1 MSIRFLFSCVI
12 TLASL
17 SLTATAAERTL
28 TVRDSLQPGVAAT
41 ADIRDAL
48 HGLVWSPGEF
58 QATVIESA
66 EPTERTIIRFPSA
79 ISSQDAVNDRVALV
93 WYRAITDDKTTPRP
107 AIVVVHES
115 GSAMPVGKLFAQAF
129 AAQGVHSFLIHLPHY
144 GLRRKDGTRPDD
156 SQFLLTMRQAI
167 ADVRRARDVVAALPE
182 VNPQSIS
189 LQGTSLGGFVS
200 ASVAGLDAGYDATF
214 IMLAGGDLMSLL
226 QHGVKEAAQLRQR
239 LEQAGYTGEKLRQLL
254 HVIEPTRLASRC
266 DPATTWLYTAEQD
279 KVVPLANALAFQ
291 QAARLPDDHHIR
303 LWGDHTSTIIYYPII
318 VKHVIE
324 HLPAPAD

>member
-1 MSIRFLFSCVI
+1 MRIWSLLCCV
-12 TLASL
+12 LCL
-17 SLTATAAERTL
+17 SACPMLSAAEQSL
-28 TVRDSLQPGVAAT
+28 AIRDSLQPVPAT
-41 ADIRDAL
+41 SDDTRDAVR
-48 HGLVWSPGEF
+48 GLVWSPGEF
-58 QATVIESA
+58 TATVVMPED
-66 EPTERTIIRFPSA
+66 ENERPVIRFPSA
-79 ISSQDAVNDRVALV
+79 INTQDDVNDRVALV
-93 WYRAITDDKTTPRP
+93 WYKAVTEDAATPRP

-129 AAQGVHSFLIHLPHY
+129 AAQGAHSFLIHLPHY
-144 GLRRKDGTRPDD
+144 GLRRREGTRPDD

-167 ADVRRARDVVAALPE
+167 ADVRRARDVVAMLPE
-182 VNPQSIS
+182 VDAESIS

-200 ASVAGLDAGYDATF
+200 ASVAGLDRGYDATF

-226 QHGVKEAAQLRQR
+226 ENGVKEAAQLRRR
-239 LEQAGYTGEKLRQLL
+239 LEQAGYTGEELRQLL

-266 DPATTWLYTAEQD
+266 DPVTTWMYTAEQD

-303 LWGDHTSTIIYYPII
+303 LWGDHTSTIVYFPII

-324 HLPAPAD
+324 HLPIPSE